1 MKTIIRINNEWTA
14 KECDETKRE
23 NCVNCLAYNQCQF
36 KPFNPVAYGIYA
48 IGIIVIILFVIWGLA

>member
-1 MKTIIRINNEWTA
+1 MKTIIRQNNEWIA

-36 KPFNPVAYGIYA
+36 KPINATFYTIYA
-48 IGIIVIILFVIWGLA
+48 ICIIAIILFVIWGLA